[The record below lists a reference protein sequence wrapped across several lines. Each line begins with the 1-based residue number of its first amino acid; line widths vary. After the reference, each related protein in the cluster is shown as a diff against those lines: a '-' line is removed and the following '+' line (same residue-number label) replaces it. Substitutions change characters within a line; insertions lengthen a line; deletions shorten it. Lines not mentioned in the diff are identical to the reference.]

1 MINKINF
8 YLIKSFLKN
17 FLLVALGFSAMFFLI
32 NILDI
37 FERIDDHEVPIA
49 LIFSL
54 AILKIPQSLTS
65 IISSIVLVSAILT
78 FYQLSIRSE
87 IAIIRN
93 CGYSIWRILMPIAST
108 AFVLGIFW
116 ITIFNLIEIWSSKT
130 FYQIESEYIEIEMRE
145 STIPSSGVWFRQ
157 KNFLNEEEE
166 IIIVARKIYKNSI
179 ELMDVSLWFFDSKNI
194 FYKKIDAKKMFL
206 KKNKWILKKA
216 LINDNDLIN
225 HAVENIEIDTDFEE
239 SFIRKKII
247 NNFDSAQFFS
257 IFELPKLIKELESSG
272 LNSNKFKIYFN
283 AQINQILLFVAMIF
297 FATYFGICN
306 ARNRQSQIKIFIGI
320 IFGLMVFL
328 TASISFSLGSSGI
341 ISSFEA
347 TWLTS
352 FVYLAISILLI
363 YKKENS
369 GS

>member
-1 MINKINF
+1 MINKINR

-17 FLLVALGFSAMFFLI
+17 FLIVALGFSAMFFLI

-37 FERIDDHEVPIA
+37 FERIKDSEID
-49 LIFSL
+49 LILVFVL

-65 IISSIVLVSAILT
+65 IISSVVLISAILT

-87 IAIIRN
+87 ITIIRN
-93 CGYSIWRILMPIAST
+93 CGYSIWKILTPVASC
-108 AFVLGIFW
+108 AVVLGIFW
-116 ITIFNLIEIWSSKT
+116 ITIFNLIEIWSSKK
-130 FYQIESEYIEIEMRE
+130 FYEIENEYIGIEMRE
-145 STIPSSGVWFRQ
+145 SSIPTSGVWFRQ
-157 KNFLNEEEE
+157 KNFLQEKEE

-179 ELMDVSLWFFDSKNI
+179 ELADVSLWFFNSSNI
-194 FYKKIDAKKMFL
+194 FYKKIDAKKMYL
-206 KKNKWILKKA
+206 KNNKWILQKA
-216 LINDNDLIN
+216 IINDDNLINQQIENVEIN
-225 HAVENIEIDTDFEE
+225 TDFEE
-239 SFIRKKII
+239 NFIRKKII

-257 IFELPKLIKELESSG
+257 IFELPKLIKELDSSG

-306 ARNRQSQIKIFIGI
+306 VRNRKSQIKIFIGI
-320 IFGLMVFL
+320 IFGLIIYL
-328 TASISFSLGSSGI
+328 TASISFSLGSSGL

-347 TWLTS
+347 TWLIS